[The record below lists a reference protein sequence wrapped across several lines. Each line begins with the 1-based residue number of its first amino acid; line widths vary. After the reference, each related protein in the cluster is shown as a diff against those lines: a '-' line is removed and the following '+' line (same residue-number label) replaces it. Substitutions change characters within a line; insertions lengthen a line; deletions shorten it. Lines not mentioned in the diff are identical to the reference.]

1 MKLERIA
8 TCLRPYGINEKKVH
22 RIYFFNAEGVIL
34 STNSGWL
41 EKRSMEDAIRYG
53 MAGVDIEEIELKE
66 LNRKL
71 KKDFSKKQNFYIKA
85 EKINDWESMQFLKD
99 EYDLYI
105 YVGGVV
111 KVEKTCEH
119 IREEEGTT
127 YINTVKYT
135 EYKITGLTEQ
145 PFTMVISNILKS
157 EDSSEKKQAEEIL
170 QVIKEKRL
178 YINISD
184 YDLCKL
190 LKVFN
195 ITKK

>member
-8 TCLRPYGINEKKVH
+8 TCLRPYGINGKKVH
-22 RIYFFNAEGVIL
+22 RIYFFNEEGVIL
-34 STNSGWL
+34 STNRGWL
-41 EKRSMEDAIRYG
+41 EKRSMEHAIKYG

-105 YVGGVV
+105 YVGDVV

-119 IREEEGTT
+119 VQDEEGTT

-145 PFTMVISNILKS
+145 PFTMVISQSLKC
-157 EDSSEKKQAEEIL
+157 EDTNEKKQAEEIL
-170 QVIKEKRL
+170 QIIKDKKL